1 MIAISVDLHLLLL
14 RDGSG
19 IVLPFSLQKE
29 RGTSPGKQDRGFAL
43 SKEGPGTDK

>member
-14 RDGSG
+14 PDGSG

-29 RGTSPGKQDRGFAL
+29 WDTSTGKQDRGFAL